1 MKEVTK
7 NTYFK
12 WYHNMVFW
20 RKFEDKCRSLYIKQ
34 KIRGFLHLY
43 NGQEAIPAG
52 LAHVMDM
59 SKDRMITGYRC
70 HILPMAMGVDPKKIM
85 AELYGKVTGTSCGM
99 GGSMHIF
106 SKEHRFYGGHGI
118 VGGQIPLGAGIAF
131 ADKYFDRNAVTITLL
146 GDGAVRQGSLHET
159 FNLAIFWKLPVIFMC
174 ENNLYAMGTSVNRS
188 SNLTDLYKIGRSYD
202 IPSAPVDGMN
212 PVKVAEAADEALERA
227 RSGKGPTFLEIKT
240 YRFRGHSMSDSETYR
255 NKEEIEKYKKKD
267 PILFVKKHILKNKWG
282 NEEKL
287 KVIEEEVKKSI
298 EECVNYAENSDLP
311 PIENMYDMVYDTD
324 HFPFWDKVQTN

>member
-1 MKEVTK
+1 MKEITK

-20 RKFEDKCRSLYIKQ
+20 RKFEEKCRSLYIKE

-52 LAHVMDM
+52 LAHIMDI

-70 HILPMAMGVDPKKIM
+70 HILPMVLGVEPKRIM

-131 ADKYFDRNAVTITLL
+131 ADKYFDRNAVTFTLM
-146 GDGAVRQGSLHET
+146 GDGAVRQGSLHESL
-159 FNLAIFWKLPVIFMC
+159 NLAILWKLPVIFIC
-174 ENNLYAMGTSVNRS
+174 ENNLYAMGTSVTRS
-188 SNLTDLYKIGRSYD
+188 TSTNLTEIYQIGNSYD
-202 IPSAPVDGMN
+202 IPSAPVDGMD
-212 PVKVAEAADEALERA
+212 PVKVAKAANEALEHA
-227 RSGKGPTFLEIKT
+227 RNGKGPTFLEIKT
-240 YRFRGHSMSDSETYR
+240 YRFRGHSMSDSEPYR
-255 NKEEIEKYKKKD
+255 KKEEIERYKKKD
-267 PILFVKKHILKNKWG
+267 PIFLVKNFLLKKNWA
-282 NEEKL
+282 NEETF

-298 EECVNYAENSDLP
+298 EECVEFSENSYLP
-311 PIENMYDMVYDTD
+311 PIENMY
-324 HFPFWDKVQTN
+324 NI